1 MKASGHIHCIPPSS
15 IGTENSQPIL
25 KATSSPR
32 NNLATWWISSCATF
46 SRALSKGGASFRRAQ
61 PERPPLQPRGTLG
74 GFPNLQELVR
84 PYVREVLPC
93 IAGRPPDLQIFN
105 SRRPPQP

>member
-32 NNLATWWISSCATF
+32 NNSATWWISSCATL
-46 SRALSKGGASFRRAQ
+46 SRALSKGGTSLRPAQ
-61 PERPPLQPRGTLG
+61 PKRPPLQPRGTVG
-74 GFPNLQELVR
+74 GLPNLQELVR
-84 PYVREVLPC
+84 AHLREVLPY
-93 IAGRPPDLQIFN
+93 IAGRPPD
-105 SRRPPQP
+105 